1 MSAIQTEKKQQKEK
15 TLPLDQWMIPIQ
27 HVLGEMEIKVTEKR
41 YQRILKR
48 REALKKFYDDF
59 PRFKKPYKYWEEK

>member
-1 MSAIQTEKKQQKEK
+1 
-15 TLPLDQWMIPIQ
+15 MISIL

-41 YQRILKR
+41 FQRILKR
-48 REALKKFYDDF
+48 REALKKFYEDY